1 MADSPEVEHTLRN
14 HLAII
19 LGFSEILMREAS
31 PEDPRLQDF
40 KEIYKAA
47 QAAVEL
53 VNEKGM
59 RS

>member
-40 KEIYKAA
+40 KEIY
-47 QAAVEL
+47 
-53 VNEKGM
+53 
-59 RS
+59 

>member
-1 MADSPEVEHTLRN
+1 MADSPDAEHTLRN

-19 LGFSEILMREAS
+19 LGFSAILMREAS

-47 QAAVEL
+47 QAAVQL

-59 RS
+59 KS